1 MMKELALLPMAP
13 LRFTVWVADKV
24 AEEADQKINSPQA
37 YVQRLREIED
47 ARVRGELSDEEAA
60 ELEAQVIERASG
72 TGGQR
77 G

>member
-1 MMKELALLPMAP
+1 MKQLALLPVAP

-24 AEEADQKINSPQA
+24 AEEADQKLNSPQA

-47 ARVRGELSDEEAA
+47 ARVRGDLTDEEAA
-60 ELEAQVIERASG
+60 ELEAEVIERASG
-72 TGGQR
+72 VGGPH

>member
-1 MMKELALLPMAP
+1 MMKQLALLPVAP

-24 AEEADQKINSPQA
+24 AEEADQKLNSPQA

-47 ARVRGELSDEEAA
+47 ARVRGDLTDEEAA
-60 ELEAQVIERASG
+60 ELEAEVIERASG
-72 TGGQR
+72 VGGPH